1 MKKML
6 LLLVLVPMFA
16 VLQAQEYQ
24 FFNDDF
30 TVFMEDDGYL
40 PWVFP
45 YNTLSAEYV
54 DGRKYYEF
62 QGMLNYVDEMFLD
75 ANGPGFLGEHAMWD
89 TAQGLYV
96 LFNRYD
102 DSIRIYTNR
111 DVGDSW
117 IAYTKE
123 NDTVWAEVTSKTTDI
138 TKSGDPETVKTVTFI
153 YPENISG
160 FDGSVHNKS
169 ITFGSSSGLIS
180 FFNIVVFP
188 GLVNEDY
195 GDIPTFYK
203 AYESNQITSDA
214 FDPAFI
220 DSISDADL
228 FDWYPG
234 DELHT
239 KYFGCTGSEPDI
251 STIDTWIIKKVLNRI
266 DSANNIAL
274 TFHRKYKRWRNDTVI
289 DQAIDTI
296 IRTYS
301 KTPLDVIPPYRY
313 EGDEF
318 RADVAGLRIKNHRI
332 AVVKNYLSIVKD
344 GEYWTIL
351 PFKSDKYSYYE
362 TEGIC
367 GLGGWYYDNTGTFC
381 DPYNRFVYYKM
392 GDSEVGTPLDFEV
405 TGMQEISVSDIKI
418 YPNPVRDVLYI
429 EMEKTNGTNTVLEIW
444 NASGQI
450 VLKDRIQKQTAINV
464 HELSTGLYFYRI
476 MNEAGMVTS
485 GKILKE

>member
-6 LLLVLVPMFA
+6 LLAMMVPMFTL
-16 VLQAQEYQ
+16 LQGQPYQ

-54 DGRKYYEF
+54 DGCKHYEF
-62 QGMLNYVDEMFLD
+62 KGMLNYVDEMLLD
-75 ANGPGFLGEHAMWD
+75 ANGPGFLGQHAIWD

-96 LFNRYD
+96 LFNRHD
-102 DSIRIYTNR
+102 DSIKIYTNR

-123 NDTVWAEVTSKTTDI
+123 NDTVWAEITSKTTDM

-153 YPENISG
+153 YPENNSG
-160 FDGSVHNKS
+160 FDGSVHNKTF
-169 ITFGSSSGLIS
+169 TFGSSSGLIS

-188 GLVNEDY
+188 GLINEDY

-203 AYESNQITSDA
+203 AFESDQITADA
-214 FDPAFI
+214 FDPAFT

-234 DELHT
+234 DEIHT

-251 STIDTWIIKKVLNRI
+251 STIDTWIIKKVLTRI
-266 DSANNIAL
+266 DSAHNIAL

-289 DQAIDTI
+289 AQAIDTI
-296 IRTYS
+296 TRTYS
-301 KTPLDVIPPYRY
+301 KTLLDVIPSYRY
-313 EGDEF
+313 EGDENY
-318 RADVAGLRIKNHRI
+318 AMLSGLRFRNHRI
-332 AVVKNYLSIVKD
+332 SVVKYYMSIVKE
-344 GEYWTIL
+344 GEYWTLL
-351 PFKSDKYSYYE
+351 PFKSDKYTYYE

-367 GLGGWYYDNTGTFC
+367 GLGGWYYEGSGTFC

-392 GDSEVGTPLDFEV
+392 GNSEVGTPLNFEV
-405 TGMQEISVSDIKI
+405 TGLDAQLSTDVKI
-418 YPNPVRDVLYI
+418 YPNPVKDVLYI
-429 EMEKTNGTNTVLEIW
+429 DLEKEIGTNTVLKIW

-450 VLKDRIQKQTAINV
+450 VLKDHIQKRTTINV

-476 MNEAGMVTS
+476 MNQAGMVSS
-485 GKILKE
+485 GKIVKE